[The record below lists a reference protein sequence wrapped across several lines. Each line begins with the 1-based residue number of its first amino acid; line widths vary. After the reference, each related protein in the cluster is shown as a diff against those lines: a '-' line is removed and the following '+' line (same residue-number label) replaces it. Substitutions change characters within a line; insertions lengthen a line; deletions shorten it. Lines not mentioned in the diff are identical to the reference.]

1 MSNPALHRKSR
12 HWLTSILLV
21 AVAFRALIPVGFMPS
36 GERPFTLELCP
47 DWFPAHL
54 FQPTVEHSSH
64 GAHAEHAMAH
74 DAHAAHHAHP
84 ESSSHSAEDGSG
96 TDEAPGTGSMRAD
109 YCVFAAAVA
118 SAGPAPH
125 VTLLPA
131 NVGHTSVS
139 ETALALPRPLSPEHR
154 IQQPRAPP
162 ALS

>member
-21 AVAFRALIPVGFMPS
+21 AFAFRALIPVGFMPS
-36 GERPFTLELCP
+36 GERPFTLEMCP
-47 DWFPAHL
+47 GWFPAHL
-54 FQPTVEHSSH
+54 VPPTHEQPTHEHSSH
-64 GAHAEHAMAH
+64 GDHESHAMAH
-74 DAHAAHHAHP
+74 DAAAS
-84 ESSSHSAEDGSG
+84 EGKQS
-96 TDEAPGTGSMRAD
+96 PGTMRAD

-131 NVGHTSVS
+131 HVEHNSVS